1 VRNPLPQRPPVFK
14 PLTFSHDPI
23 DHRKNLLIFALG
35 RRQRR
40 AKYIG
45 LYRVVTAYL
54 KACNMLEG
62 RMRDSRELL
71 CSIFGVFC
79 GSWLHSNLYR
89 FNMTFEDFEARIPTF
104 IDLPKPSKPPEL
116 FVPDPPPPPGV
127 LASYKRDEQYAAR
140 QGLAAALIKRAGN
153 VNPRLYA
160 LRWAAQNNLVMRY
173 ERRENRLS
181 TLFGPRA
188 LSMLDTTEPTQRQA
202 LADALLAL
210 GYSATAATNIEP
222 QSNEHSHHEQHAQA

>member
-1 VRNPLPQRPPVFK
+1 MREPLPRHPSVFK
-14 PLTFSHDPI
+14 PLTFSDDPF
-23 DHRKNLLIFALG
+23 DHRNNLLIFALG

-40 AKYIG
+40 HLRINIYTT
-45 LYRVVTAYL
+45 VTAYL

-104 IDLPKPSKPPEL
+104 IDLPQPPKPPER
-116 FVPDPPPPPGV
+116 FVPDPSPPPGV
-127 LASYKRDEQYAAR
+127 LASYKHDEQYAAR

-210 GYSATAATNIEP
+210 GYTTTP
-222 QSNEHSHHEQHAQA
+222 QSTEHTHEHPQA